1 MSPKPSPEAYN
12 AFLKAHG
19 VEGKTAAMFE
29 DLPHNLESPHALGM
43 STVLVR
49 STYIDHPAQK
59 AMAEW
64 RALPA
69 HIHHVTDNLTGFLQQ
84 VLAATAPQNL
94 TKQGS
99 ASGAL

>member
-1 MSPKPSPEAYN
+1 VAAKVS
-12 AFLKAHG
+12 
-19 VEGKTAAMFE
+19 AMFE

-49 STYIDHPAQK
+49 STYIDHPAQR
-59 AMAEW
+59 AMTEW

-84 VLAATAPQNL
+84 VLAETAP
-94 TKQGS
+94 KS
-99 ASGAL
+99 VASPE